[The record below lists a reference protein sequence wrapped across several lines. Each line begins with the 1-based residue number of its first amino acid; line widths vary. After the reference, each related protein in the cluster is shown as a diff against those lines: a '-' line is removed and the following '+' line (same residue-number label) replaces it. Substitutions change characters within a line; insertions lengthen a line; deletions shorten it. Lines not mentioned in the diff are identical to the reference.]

1 MSLFH
6 KAAFVKSAAASR
18 DVPPSSGEVA
28 FAGRSN
34 AGKSSAINALAGGR
48 IAFVSKTPGRTRL
61 VNFYSLGADR
71 FLVDLPGY
79 GYAKTAGATL
89 ASWEDF
95 LGDYLRRR
103 APLRG
108 LALVMDVR
116 HPLTRLDQMLL
127 GWFSPTGKPVHVLL
141 TKADKLSR
149 AAAQK
154 ILRRVEGEIAAFAP
168 NSSVQL
174 FSSLKKSG
182 LEEAEKVFGR
192 WLGFAQAS
200 DALQRPEMKT
210 PGRDQGSGNKN
221 PRAIRGNQPG
231 ANALRFKAPR
241 SGRRSG
247 RRPKSPIA

>member
-6 KAAFVKSAAASR
+6 KAAFFKSAAASQ
-18 DVPPSSGEVA
+18 DVPASVGEIA

-34 AGKSSAINALAGGR
+34 AGKSSVINALTGSR

-61 VNFYSLGADR
+61 VNFYTLGAER

-79 GYAKTAGATL
+79 GYAKIPEATH

-95 LGDYLRRR
+95 LGEYLRTRV
-103 APLRG
+103 PLCG
-108 LALVMDVR
+108 LAVVMDVR

-168 NSSVQL
+168 NFSVQL

-182 LEEAEKVFGR
+182 LEDAERVFRR
-192 WLGFAQAS
+192 WLGTLTAPT
-200 DALQRPEMKT
+200 LPGTEMKT
-210 PGRDQGSGNKN
+210 PGHDQGSGNKN

-247 RRPKSPIA
+247 RRPKSPTA